1 MEDYLLPP
9 QVRLNQ
15 LLTMEG
21 TIQFV
26 AERTELHR
34 DQVAYV
40 MKVGMPWPAWLLYDL
55 FLEKKVITEDQFYHL
70 REVGQCSLDWVEGGT
85 GDVLSDF
92 IDHIATVTDI
102 TGESDHI
109 VRIIGEAVHVYLERI
124 FALAQQ
130 IAPAQ
135 RGPLG

>member
-70 REVGQCSLDWVEGGT
+70 REVGQCSPPFSLEEGT
-85 GDVLSDF
+85 GSVLSDF

-109 VRIIGEAVHVYLERI
+109 VRIIGEAVHVYL
-124 FALAQQ
+124 
-130 IAPAQ
+130 
-135 RGPLG
+135 